1 MKIIKRI
8 ILIVLLLIVVLVV
21 AVGIWQK
28 NNIAAVRDYMRY
40 SDSELAEKINTN
52 RESLQELLQ
61 QYAPQIARDFT
72 AEEEKKILSGEITP
86 EEAVALLL
94 QKPSENKGETT
105 GTTLGQ
111 ENNGNTK
118 VDAIIGKHVAQ
129 LYSYKAQYLGA
140 LGGLEKSAMVEFSA
154 LPKEQQTSTAKKK
167 ILAQKLGQAAALES
181 ECDSQVNAILSSL
194 GQELRAAGGNL
205 EIIDT
210 IRSAYEQE
218 KSLKKAY
225 YLKLMG

>member
-94 QKPSENKGETT
+94 QKPSENEGETT
-105 GTTLGQ
+105 GTTDVYKRQDLCCATI
-111 ENNGNTK
+111 NTTM
-118 VDAIIGKHVAQ
+118 
-129 LYSYKAQYLGA
+129 L
-140 LGGLEKSAMVEFSA
+140 
-154 LPKEQQTSTAKKK
+154 
-167 ILAQKLGQAAALES
+167 
-181 ECDSQVNAILSSL
+181 LS
-194 GQELRAAGGNL
+194 
-205 EIIDT
+205 
-210 IRSAYEQE
+210 
-218 KSLKKAY
+218 
-225 YLKLMG
+225 